1 MLQSID
7 RAIKCDP
14 EDPRLHNYIVRF
26 LSRGENIIDIGAG
39 GVIGDDEALCCSKE
53 NVSIDRLILRFVLT
67 LCCYLE

>member
-26 LSRGENIIDIGAG
+26 LSKGENIIHIGA
-39 GVIGDDEALCCSKE
+39 LSCLKE
-53 NVSIDRLILRFVLT
+53 HVSIDRLMKGVQALFCV
-67 LCCYLE
+67 YK